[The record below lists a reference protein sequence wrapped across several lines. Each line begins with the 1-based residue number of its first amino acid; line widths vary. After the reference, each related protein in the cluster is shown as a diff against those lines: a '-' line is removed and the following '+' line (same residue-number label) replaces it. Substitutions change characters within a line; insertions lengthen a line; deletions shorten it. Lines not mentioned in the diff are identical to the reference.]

1 MAGPSPPWDS
11 KRPREWAPR
20 RGAPT
25 STSGSPPSARTARR
39 VTSGWA
45 RRKRSSA
52 DSVASRRATC
62 SASRVPAPP
71 ARTRVTRGDPARNS
85 RSDRVPERTPSSAR
99 ARVSV
104 ASRNRRPASSAA
116 ARREAAMLHSPAAL
130 TAATVRTAI
139 VLNRR
144 ARRGSTAG
152 IYRAGGASVRC
163 GGGRRRHGT
172 LQGLSQA
179 ADPPTASIRTLC
191 HDHGRLGRRFTIRR
205 SLLPDTRAR
214 DRLSNGGGGTPGR
227 SRRPALRHPQRVA
240 LVGAPRLDFWPSRRR
255 IADPVSCTGQPIPG
269 GARACR
275 SSAAAS
281 SVPFVSTM

>member
-11 KRPREWAPR
+11 KRPRDGHPAAAPDQHQRLAALRAHGQARDLRVGAQEEEQRGLR
-20 RGAPT
+20 R
-25 STSGSPPSARTARR
+25 
-39 VTSGWA
+39 
-45 RRKRSSA
+45 
-52 DSVASRRATC
+52 VASRDLLG
-62 SASRVPAPP
+62 
-71 ARTRVTRGDPARNS
+71 VTRPRAAREDPRHQGRPGQELEVGSRPGEDALERACARLGGQ
-85 RSDRVPERTPSSAR
+85 PEQA
-99 ARVSV
+99 
-104 ASRNRRPASSAA
+104 PASSAA